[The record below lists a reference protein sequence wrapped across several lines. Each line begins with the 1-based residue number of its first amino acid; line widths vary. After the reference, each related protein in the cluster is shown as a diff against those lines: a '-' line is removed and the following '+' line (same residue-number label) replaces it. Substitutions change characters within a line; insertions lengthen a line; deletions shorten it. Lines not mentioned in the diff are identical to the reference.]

1 MDLTNIEKEIK
12 KLREEIEKHNYL
24 YYVLQKPEITD
35 YEFDQLLLKLK
46 NLEEKYPQF
55 KDPNSPTQ
63 RVGGKASSSF
73 LPVRHNPPMLS
84 LENCYSEQDLIE
96 WYKRIEKNI
105 KDKNIKLVCDLKYD
119 GLSCSLEYENG
130 KFIRAS
136 TRGDGE
142 IGEDVTENVKTI
154 KSIPLKINVPEG
166 SYIEIRGEVYLNK
179 KDFEIINHK
188 NIENGEE
195 PFSNPRNAASGSL
208 RQKDTSITAKRNLR
222 FVAHSFGNIR
232 GLEKDIK
239 TQWEYLMMCESL
251 YIPTSKI
258 KKLCKNINEVIE
270 FYKEIEK
277 KREEIEFEIDGIVIK
292 VDDFEIQK
300 LLGTTTKSP
309 RWACAFKFKA
319 HQAKTILKNVIFSV
333 GRTGIVTPVAELE
346 PVKCGGVIISNST
359 LHNFDEIKRLDIKI
373 GDKVIVERAG
383 DVIPK
388 IVRVVKEE
396 RTGMEKDITIPKN
409 CPSCSSPLYKD
420 EDEVYIRCINPNC
433 PEQLRR
439 NIIHFA
445 SRDAMNIEGLGENT
459 VDALLEKKLIKN
471 IADIYR
477 LKKEDLLKLDLFKE
491 KKSQNLLSQIE
502 NSKSRSLEKLI
513 YALGIKHVGEKV
525 SKILAERFKT
535 MNNLIN
541 ATLEDLTLINE
552 IGPTIASSVYNF
564 FKNPQIRKLV
574 EELKELGLNMSYIS
588 IIKNEKLKGLS
599 FVFTGELQSMSRSQA
614 QNIVIKEGG
623 EVSSSVSKK
632 TSYVVVG
639 KNPGSKLDKAKK
651 LGVKIIDEKEFLD
664 LLK

>member
-599 FVFTGELQSMSRSQA
+599 FVFTGELQSMTRSQA